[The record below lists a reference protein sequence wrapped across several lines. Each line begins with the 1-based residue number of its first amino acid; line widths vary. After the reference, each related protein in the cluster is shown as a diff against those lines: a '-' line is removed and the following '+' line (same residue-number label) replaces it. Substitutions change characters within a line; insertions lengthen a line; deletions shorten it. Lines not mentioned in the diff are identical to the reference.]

1 MTPHRAPHKAPPT
14 PHRAAAALR
23 LLLAELDLRHAQEAL
38 DGSEQSRQR
47 YARARIETVEATEHA
62 RAAITIDPAAQEI
75 R

>member
-1 MTPHRAPHKAPPT
+1 MTERQ
-14 PHRAAAALR
+14 AAALR
-23 LLLAELDLRHAQEAL
+23 LLLAELELRHAQESL

-62 RAAITIDPAAQEI
+62 RVAITIDAAGQEI